1 MVIWLSVIGGVQF
14 ISMRIVLLNKSWGVH
29 TNGFLVF
36 TPEGKRYFVALTG
49 GDAKAVV
56 DSIKAAE

>member
-1 MVIWLSVIGGVQF
+1 
-14 ISMRIVLLNKSWGVH
+14 MRIVLLNKSWGVH
-29 TNGFLVF
+29 ANGFLVF
-36 TPEGKRYFVALTG
+36 TPEGKHYFVALTG